1 MLIQNKK
8 KEKKMKTK
16 KAHMYKQGN
25 QWIVCVWDEDFHAW
39 REWSPM
45 QYFAARSAVG
55 EINKAN

>member
-1 MLIQNKK
+1 
-8 KEKKMKTK
+8 MKTK